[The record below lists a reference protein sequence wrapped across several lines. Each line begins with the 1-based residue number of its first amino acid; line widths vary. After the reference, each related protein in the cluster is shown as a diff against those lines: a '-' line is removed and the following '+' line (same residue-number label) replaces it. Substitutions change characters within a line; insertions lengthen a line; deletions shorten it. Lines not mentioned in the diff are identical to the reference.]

1 MKPVQQSRIHF
12 NTPISAPRATKS
24 LLCSL
29 RWSTA
34 RSNSGDVVLVLE
46 FSTPSCDRFSA
57 IAALDQDEKGNT
69 GEPKV
74 RCDPHLGSVIARATL
89 RPRKS

>member
-34 RSNSGDVVLVLE
+34 RSNSGDVVLQTRSSGNLKAAGREPGGSFRGV
-46 FSTPSCDRFSA
+46 SVPRPPSRPSA
-57 IAALDQDEKGNT
+57 LVTRCAA
-69 GEPKV
+69 
-74 RCDPHLGSVIARATL
+74 
-89 RPRKS
+89 